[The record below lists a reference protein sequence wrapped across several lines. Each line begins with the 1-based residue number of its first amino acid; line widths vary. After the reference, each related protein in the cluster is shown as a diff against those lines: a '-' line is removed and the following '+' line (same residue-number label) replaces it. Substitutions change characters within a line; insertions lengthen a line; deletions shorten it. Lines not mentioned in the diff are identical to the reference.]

1 MNRKQIKTGL
11 NPVKTLKGAT
21 TSLNG
26 TWKKLMINFL
36 LTLKLVLIVF
46 NSKKD
51 FQITIQIFI
60 QYKKI
65 SL

>member
-60 QYKKI
+60 QYKKV

>member
-26 TWKKLMINFL
+26 TWKKLMVNFL

>member
-26 TWKKLMINFL
+26 TWKKLIINFL